1 MYNQTQRVNMAMDQT
16 RRLRP
21 SDIQA
26 DKDSFAAIE
35 AMPDYA
41 PSNKDYAVP
50 KLQALSDTMG
60 SQQETETQAEAAAK
74 AARDD
79 TTAAE
84 WDFHNAMLAAK
95 KQVVAQYGDDSNE
108 AQAVGLT
115 KKSERSKPARKGAPA
130 SDAKK

>member
-1 MYNQTQRVNMAMDQT
+1 MDQT

-21 SDIQA
+21 SDLQA

-35 AMPDYA
+35 AMEDYA
-41 PSNKDYAVP
+41 PSNKDYTVA
-50 KLQALSDTMG
+50 KIQSLSDTMG
-60 SQQETETQAEAAAK
+60 SEQETETQAEAAAK

-79 TTAAE
+79 ATAAE
-84 WDFHNAMLAAK
+84 WDFHNAVIAAK

-115 KKSERSKPARKGAPA
+115 KKSERAKPKRKSSSSG
-130 SDAKK
+130 DAKK

>member
-1 MYNQTQRVNMAMDQT
+1 MRLSNERNIMAADQT

-35 AMPDYA
+35 AMADYA
-41 PSNKDYAVP
+41 PSNKDYTVP
-50 KLQALSDTMG
+50 KLQALSDTTG
-60 SQQETETQAEAAAK
+60 SEQDAETQAEAAAK

-79 TTAAE
+79 ATAGE
-84 WDFHNAMLAAK
+84 WDFHNAILGAK
-95 KQVVAQYGDDSNE
+95 QQVTAQYGADSNQV
-108 AQAVGLT
+108 QAVGLT
-115 KKSERSKPARKGAPA
+115 KKSERARPKRQTPPS

>member
-1 MYNQTQRVNMAMDQT
+1 MAADQT

-35 AMPDYA
+35 AMEDYA
-41 PSNKDYAVP
+41 PSNKDYTVA

-60 SQQETETQAEAAAK
+60 EEQEAETQAEAAAK

-84 WDFHNAMLAAK
+84 WDFHNAILAAK
-95 KQVVAQYGDDSNE
+95 QQVTAQYGADSNE
-108 AQAVGLT
+108 VQAVGLT
-115 KKSERSKPARKGAPA
+115 KKSERSKPKRKNPPSG
-130 SDAKK
+130 DAKK

>member
-1 MYNQTQRVNMAMDQT
+1 MAVDQT

-35 AMPDYA
+35 AMADYA
-41 PSNKDYAVP
+41 PSNKDYTVA
-50 KLQALSDTMG
+50 KLQALSDAMG
-60 SQQETETQAEAAAK
+60 SEQEAETQAEAAAK

-79 TTAAE
+79 STAAE
-84 WDFHNAMLAAK
+84 WGFHNAMLAAK

-115 KKSERSKPARKGAPA
+115 KKSERAKPARKPVPVG
-130 SDAKK
+130 DTKK